1 MQSVIIA
8 TISRKISL
16 LLVFI
21 LLTSFVPSLTPHTL
35 VLRLS
40 LHHASLSDDPSI
52 DVLGV
57 AWADVNLK
65 VLVVKPSWLS
75 KSYVD
80 SVVKAF
86 KAWDRS
92 LESFGNSYGYPY
104 LSKFSFY
111 VTISSTSR
119 PGYDITVEFSRV
131 TAQPGGEIGEAIV
144 AYVYGRIVS
153 VRIILYVYTI
163 NGKLSSV
170 DVFNIA
176 LHEIGHALGLNHASS
191 SSTINGPEL
200 MYPTYSYP
208 KMELR
213 PSTLD
218 AYALAEVYAWL
229 ARGSFA
235 PPVREP
241 YRFPRLYLTEFC
253 FIIELP

>member
-1 MQSVIIA
+1 MQSVITA

-92 LESFGNSYGYPY
+92 LESFGNSACKPNGNANR
-104 LSKFSFY
+104 
-111 VTISSTSR
+111 SSHLPNTPDQYHR
-119 PGYDITVEFSRV
+119 
-131 TAQPGGEIGEAIV
+131 
-144 AYVYGRIVS
+144 
-153 VRIILYVYTI
+153 
-163 NGKLSSV
+163 
-170 DVFNIA
+170 
-176 LHEIGHALGLNHASS
+176 LGSL
-191 SSTINGPEL
+191 
-200 MYPTYSYP
+200 
-208 KMELR
+208 K
-213 PSTLD
+213 
-218 AYALAEVYAWL
+218 
-229 ARGSFA
+229 
-235 PPVREP
+235 
-241 YRFPRLYLTEFC
+241 
-253 FIIELP
+253 